1 MSHIK
6 QKHPSQYHNG
16 RVGET
21 YGERQNLVK
30 NQSQEQGTIDKIKDF
45 FSPFAT
51 IKPKNFSQFSGQDH
65 ISINNFSQDIN
76 AVRLNRK
83 IENGDLENALTDQSR
98 IRFLDS
104 ILKTKV

>member
-30 NQSQEQGTIDKIKDF
+30 NQSQGERTIDKIKDF

-51 IKPKNFSQFSGQDH
+51 VKPRNFNQFSGRDH
-65 ISINNFSQDIN
+65 VSINDPSHDIN

-83 IENGDLENALTDQSR
+83 MENGDLENALTDRSR

-104 ILKTKV
+104 ILKTKA